1 MYMYICFYIYVYIH
15 IYIYIYTYIYIFLHT
30 PHMYVH
36 IYIYIYLCVHT
47 GEFVRG
53 KRQGKGVFTS
63 VAGDELSGDWGDFG
77 AFFPGRCI
85 VHLMYG
91 ICMADVW
98 HTSMEFI
105 HAIPFTSQLKM
116 FG

>member
-1 MYMYICFYIYVYIH
+1 MYV
-15 IYIYIYTYIYIFLHT
+15 YIYIY
-30 PHMYVH
+30 M
-36 IYIYIYLCVHT
+36 YLCVHT

-77 AFFPGRCI
+77 GFFPGTRI
-85 VHLMYG
+85 VHF
-91 ICMADVW
+91 AFDVW

-105 HAIPFTSQLKM
+105 NGIPFTSEP
-116 FG
+116 